1 MSALNRKTVP
11 VLEENVPA
19 LPAWRVIWNML
30 RFRPWLWLIDLVS
43 VALFRA
49 SWQLV
54 PALAMQ
60 AFFDMLTG
68 EAQVTFGVWAIVAFF
83 VAAWL
88 AQVAFGINPAEF
100 RALVEEFTGDVR
112 IINTPLEI
120 DFFMAAAPAPAAA
133 GLPIRGILFN
143 RS

>member
-1 MSALNRKTVP
+1 MSVLNGKTVP
-11 VLEENVPA
+11 GLEENVPA

-30 RFRPWLWLIDLVS
+30 RFRPFLWLVDLIS

-54 PALAMQ
+54 PALAMKT
-60 AFFDMLTG
+60 FFDMLTS

-88 AQVAFGINPAEF
+88 AQVLGRYGFYYA
-100 RALVEEFTGDVR
+100 DVP
-112 IINTPLEI
+112 IFN
-120 DFFMAAAPAPAAA
+120 DMAM
-133 GLPIRGILFN
+133 LLRKNLLKHILQ
-143 RS
+143 